1 MGDCAVGDFG
11 VVDCNRRGR
20 RGGRTRSDYRQWGVL
35 VDHFDVEIDIT
46 WRGGLGGGHVDAIFF
61 FLLATEVFTSLLLQE
76 RREIVRESK
85 VRAEGLDS
93 QVIQYLASDFHV
105 NITTDQDSILPHVQV
120 GHSL

>member
-1 MGDCAVGDFG
+1 MGDCAVGDY
-11 VVDCNRRGR
+11 NRRSR
-20 RGGRTRSDYRQWGVL
+20 RGGRTRSDYRRWGVL
-35 VDHFDVEIDIT
+35 ADHFDVEIDIT

-76 RREIVRESK
+76 RRKIARKSK

-105 NITTDQDSILPHVQV
+105 NITTDQDSIFPHVQV